1 MNTETP
7 LLHALT
13 REGVLINVSIR
24 FWRGC
29 KRLLPED
36 LGLQSSQVSDRL
48 IHLGHK
54 RLLPKEAL
62 KDLALVEGRAHALID
77 ANTFPFLHG
86 LGHFLPN
93 PKLAEVSE
101 RLKELERE
109 FWTARDAFMSRYSR
123 LRDDAAQEWWD
134 LAVNLGANPDRLLA
148 SVEGSFPAPNRMH
161 RFFGFDVQL
170 FQVALPERL
179 NLELVT
185 FRDQQEV
192 MMARERAANE
202 AAHKIRRD
210 TEAFVSECVASLR
223 DQTAQLCDDMLHSIG
238 TSETGVHQ
246 KTLNRLVRFIDQFKQ
261 MNFANDREME
271 RQLETVRRE
280 LLNRS
285 AVEYR
290 DNAGAKNQL
299 VQGLSKLRDHARQLA
314 MTDSAAL
321 VERFGGMGRRKFSL
335 AA

>member
-1 MNTETP
+1 MTTETP

-36 LGLQSSQVSDRL
+36 LGLQSSQVSERL

-93 PKLAEVSE
+93 AKLAEVSE
-101 RLKELERE
+101 RLKELELE
-109 FWTARDAFMSRYSR
+109 FWTTRDCFLSRYSR
-123 LRDDAAQEWWD
+123 LRDAAAKEWWE
-134 LAVNLGANPDRLLA
+134 LAAKLGANPDRLLA

-179 NLELVT
+179 NLELVS
-185 FRDQQEV
+185 FRDQQQV

-202 AAHKIRRD
+202 AADKIRRD
-210 TEAFVSECVASLR
+210 TEAFVAECVVSLR

-271 RQLETVRRE
+271 RQLEAVRKE

-285 AVEYR
+285 ATEYR
-290 DNAGAKNQL
+290 DSDAARGQL
-299 VQGLSKLRDHARQLA
+299 VQGLAKLRDQAKQLA
-314 MTDSAAL
+314 MADSNAL
-321 VERFGGMGRRKFSL
+321 VERFGEMGRRKFSL

>member
-7 LLHALT
+7 LLRALT

-36 LGLQSSQVSDRL
+36 LGLDSSQVSDRL

-77 ANTFPFLHG
+77 QCTFPFLHG

-93 PKLAEVSE
+93 AKLAEVSE
-101 RLKELERE
+101 RLKDLERE
-109 FWTARDAFMSRYSR
+109 FWTARDSFLSGYTRF
-123 LRDDAAQEWWD
+123 RDAAAQEWWD
-134 LAVNLGANPDRLLA
+134 MAVKLGANPNRLLA
-148 SVEGSFPAPNRMH
+148 SVEGSFPPPTRMS
-161 RFFGFDVQL
+161 RFYGFDVQL
-170 FQVALPERL
+170 FQVALPEGL
-179 NLELVT
+179 GLEVVS
-185 FRDQQEV
+185 FADQQNV
-192 MMARERAANE
+192 IQAREHAAQE
-202 AAHKIRRD
+202 AAFKIRRD
-210 TEAFVSECVASLR
+210 TEAFVAECVASLR

-238 TSETGVHQ
+238 GSDTGVHQ

-261 MNFANDREME
+261 MNFANDTVME
-271 RQLETVRRE
+271 SQLENVRRE

-285 AVEYR
+285 ASEYR
-290 DNAGAKNQL
+290 DDANARGEL
-299 VQGLSKLRDHARQLA
+299 VQGLSKLRDQARQLA
-314 MTDSAAL
+314 NADAKVL
-321 VERFGGMGRRKFSL
+321 VERFGEMGRRKFSL